1 VLRRGVV
8 VMTTVWVGAL
18 GQAAAA
24 MHAAAH
30 AALTIVARD
39 TVPVL

>member
-8 VMTTVWVGAL
+8 AMKTVWVGAL

-24 MHAAAH
+24 MRAAAH

-39 TVPVL
+39 TVPIM